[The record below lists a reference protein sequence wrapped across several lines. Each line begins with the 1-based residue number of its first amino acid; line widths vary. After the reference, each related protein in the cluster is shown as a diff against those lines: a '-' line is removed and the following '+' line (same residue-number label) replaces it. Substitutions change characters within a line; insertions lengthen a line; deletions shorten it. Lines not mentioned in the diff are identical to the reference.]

1 MSQKLGIAKIL
12 ATNIKTHRKRLGLNQ
27 LELAEKV
34 GVSEP
39 TVKAWEL
46 EKRWP
51 GIENIVSLS
60 KVFECTEAALFFPP
74 DFKPDIASALVDFSR
89 LLAGANP
96 MQVRHALEILS
107 IGQQVEEQ
115 PSSRKSR
122 KVSS

>member
-51 GIENIVSLS
+51 GIENIETLS
-60 KVFECTEAALFFPP
+60 KVFDCSEAALFFPP
-74 DFKPDIASALVDFSR
+74 DFKPDVSQALLEFAR
-89 LLAGANP
+89 LLAGAQP
-96 MQVRHALEILS
+96 LQVRHALEILS
-107 IGQQVEEQ
+107 IGQQDEAPPV
-115 PSSRKSR
+115 SRKSR
-122 KVSS
+122 KASS